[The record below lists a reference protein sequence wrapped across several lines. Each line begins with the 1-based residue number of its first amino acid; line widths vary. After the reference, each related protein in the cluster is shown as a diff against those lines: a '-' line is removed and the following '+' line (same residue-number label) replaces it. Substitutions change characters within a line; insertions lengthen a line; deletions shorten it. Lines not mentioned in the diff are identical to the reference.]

1 MKVSLLE
8 PLNISKEK
16 IIEFSE
22 KLADLD
28 VEFEYFS
35 KIAQSSDELQERV
48 LDSDIAIIANHPFR
62 KEAFSNSK
70 NLKLIAVAFTGLDH
84 VDVKFAK
91 DNGVEVVNAAG
102 YANNSV
108 AELSIGLTLDLFRKI
123 SFQDKT
129 IRQAGRGSIGREV
142 KDKTVGIVG
151 TGAIG
156 TRCAELYKAFGANV
170 IGYNRSEKVD
180 FKKIGEYRSW
190 EEVFKKSDIISLH
203 LPLTEETENIV
214 SSKEFSLMKPSSIII
229 NVSRGKVI
237 DTNALYNALKEGS
250 IAGCGLDVFEKEP
263 PLDKDYKLFEL
274 ENVILSPHIGYFTE
288 EAMDKRADIIFNKV
302 LDFIKSHNN

>member
-84 VDVKFAK
+84 VDVNFAK
-91 DNGVEVVNAAG
+91 ENGVEVVNAGG

-123 SFQDKT
+123 SFQDRT
-129 IRQAGRGSIGREV
+129 IRKAGRGSIGREI
-142 KDKTVGIVG
+142 KGKTVGIVG

-170 IGYNRSEKVD
+170 IGYNRSEKKIS
-180 FKKIGEYRSW
+180 KKLESIEAG
-190 EEVFKKSDIISLH
+190 KKFSKSL
-203 LPLTEETENIV
+203 I
-214 SSKEFSLMKPSSIII
+214 
-229 NVSRGKVI
+229 
-237 DTNALYNALKEGS
+237 
-250 IAGCGLDVFEKEP
+250 
-263 PLDKDYKLFEL
+263 LF
-274 ENVILSPHIGYFTE
+274 HFTC
-288 EAMDKRADIIFNKV
+288 
-302 LDFIKSHNN
+302 H